1 MVKEKHK
8 EDHIAVCEGS
18 EHRKKKVG
26 NGYSCV
32 SCSMLKIAGRITKKR
47 RRRKARRIQSQRKKK
62 KPRRKK
68 KKKKMNGRSG
78 TEPAMVPEE
87 IRGKGGNRNE

>member
-1 MVKEKHK
+1 M
-8 EDHIAVCEGS
+8 
-18 EHRKKKVG
+18 
-26 NGYSCV
+26 
-32 SCSMLKIAGRITKKR
+32 
-47 RRRKARRIQSQRKKK
+47 
-62 KPRRKK
+62 